1 MDLQNLNMFFPDM
14 EELPEFPIV
23 PIDQK
28 ILRDGILVR
37 SPNWLGDAV
46 MTFPAL
52 RQLKKMLPPTCGLM
66 VLCPAGLAPLFR
78 ALDCVDE
85 VLTLKDPHAFMSAEE
100 REEVKE
106 HRPGLAIFFN
116 NSLRDVLSL
125 RRCGI
130 KRMYGAAA
138 RFRSIFLKR
147 AYSFPKRQDFV
158 LNHPHQAL
166 KYLAMVQAS
175 GAPEWDGVMPVMTPD
190 PLRPPCDHVR
200 SILEREGDLLLLA
213 PGAAYGDAKR
223 LDGEKFR
230 AVAAEWIQNGGFVIA
245 VGSRSEG
252 AQTADALAGLPEQNI
267 YDLAGRTTL
276 EELILL
282 IQRSKCCLAN
292 DSGVMHL
299 AAAAGAKGVV
309 VFGSTDP
316 VATGPLS
323 KKWKVLYR
331 QQKCSPCFKRSCPLG
346 HRQCF
351 QVIDADEILEAV
363 KEIRSLA

>member
-1 MDLQNLNMFFPDM
+1 MNLLNINQFFPDM
-14 EELPEFPIV
+14 EELPEFPII
-23 PIDQK
+23 PLAPK
-28 ILRDGILVR
+28 KLRDGILVR

-52 RQLKKMLPPTCGLM
+52 RQLKLMLPPTCGLM

-78 ALDCVDE
+78 SLDCVDV
-85 VLTLKDPHAFMSAEE
+85 VLTLKDAHAFMSAKEKQ
-100 REEVKE
+100 EVRE
-106 HRPGLAIFFN
+106 HRPGIAVFFN

-125 RRCGI
+125 QGCKI
-130 KRMYGAAA
+130 NQMYGADA

-147 AYSFPKRQDFV
+147 SYSFPKRRDFV

-175 GAPEWDGVMPVMTPD
+175 GAPEWDGTMPVMTPD
-190 PLRPPCDHVR
+190 PLHPPCDHVR
-200 SILEREGDLLLLA
+200 NILEREGEMLLLA

-223 LDGEKFR
+223 LDGSKFR
-230 AVAAEWIQNGGFVIA
+230 AVAEAWLNEGGYVVA
-245 VGSRSEG
+245 VGSKNEG
-252 AQTADALAGLPEQNI
+252 VQTADALAGLPEQNV

-323 KKWKVLYR
+323 RNWKILHR
-331 QQKCSPCFKRSCPLG
+331 KQACSPCFKRNCPEG
-346 HRQCF
+346 HRNCF
-351 QVIDADEILEAV
+351 GVISTEEILEAV
-363 KEIRSLA
+363 KEIRSMA

>member
-1 MDLQNLNMFFPDM
+1 MDMQNFNSFFPDM
-14 EELPEFPIV
+14 EELPQFPIFALER
-23 PIDQK
+23 K
-28 ILRDGILVR
+28 KLRDGILVR

-52 RQLKKMLPPTCGLM
+52 RQLKLMLPQECGLM

-78 ALDCVDE
+78 TLDCVDK
-85 VLTLKDPHAFMSAEE
+85 VFPLKDAHAFMSRKE
-100 REEVKE
+100 REEVRE
-106 HRPGLAIFFN
+106 HRPGIAVFFN

-125 RRCGI
+125 QGCGI
-130 KRMYGAAA
+130 HQMYGAAA

-147 AYSFPKRQDFV
+147 SYQFAKRQDFI

-175 GAPEWDGVMPVMTPD
+175 GAPEWDGTMPVMTPD
-190 PLRPPCDHVR
+190 PLHPPCDHVR
-200 SILEREGDLLLLA
+200 NILEREGELLLLA

-230 AVAAEWIQNGGFVIA
+230 AVAEAWLKEGGFVAA
-245 VGSRSEG
+245 VGSKNESP
-252 AQTADALAGLPEQNI
+252 QTADALAGLPEQNV
-267 YDLAGRTTL
+267 YDLAGRTNL
-276 EELILL
+276 EELICL

-299 AAAAGAKGVV
+299 AAAAGASGVA

-323 KKWKVLYR
+323 RKWKVLYQ
-331 QQKCSPCFKRSCPLG
+331 QQKCSPCFKRSCPRG
-346 HRQCF
+346 DRRCF
-351 QVIDADEILEAV
+351 AAVSTEEILEAV
-363 KEIRSLA
+363 KEIRSKA

>member
-116 NSLRDVLSL
+116 N
-125 RRCGI
+125 
-130 KRMYGAAA
+130 
-138 RFRSIFLKR
+138 
-147 AYSFPKRQDFV
+147 
-158 LNHPHQAL
+158 
-166 KYLAMVQAS
+166 
-175 GAPEWDGVMPVMTPD
+175 
-190 PLRPPCDHVR
+190 
-200 SILEREGDLLLLA
+200 
-213 PGAAYGDAKR
+213 
-223 LDGEKFR
+223 
-230 AVAAEWIQNGGFVIA
+230 
-245 VGSRSEG
+245 
-252 AQTADALAGLPEQNI
+252 
-267 YDLAGRTTL
+267 
-276 EELILL
+276 
-282 IQRSKCCLAN
+282 
-292 DSGVMHL
+292 
-299 AAAAGAKGVV
+299 
-309 VFGSTDP
+309 
-316 VATGPLS
+316 
-323 KKWKVLYR
+323 
-331 QQKCSPCFKRSCPLG
+331 
-346 HRQCF
+346 
-351 QVIDADEILEAV
+351 
-363 KEIRSLA
+363 

>member
-1 MDLQNLNMFFPDM
+1 MDMLNLNSFFPDM
-14 EELPEFPIV
+14 EELPEFPII

-28 ILRDGILVR
+28 TLRDGILVR

-78 ALDCVDE
+78 ALDCVDD
-85 VLTLKDPHAFMSAEE
+85 VLTLKDAHAFMTAEE
-100 REEVKE
+100 REEVRK
-106 HRPGLAIFFN
+106 HRPGLAVFFN

-125 RRCGI
+125 RRCGVR
-130 KRMYGAAA
+130 RMYGAAA

-166 KYLAMVQAS
+166 KYLAMVRAS

-190 PLRPPCDHVR
+190 PRRPPCEHVR

-230 AVAAEWIQNGGFVIA
+230 MVAEDWIRNGGFVIA
-245 VGSRSEG
+245 VGSKNESS
-252 AQTADALAGLPEQNI
+252 QTADALAGLPEQNI

-323 KKWKVLYR
+323 KRWKVLHK
-331 QQKCSPCFKRSCPLG
+331 QQKCSPCFKRSCPEG
-346 HRQCF
+346 HRRCF
-351 QVIDADEILEAV
+351 QVIEGREILDAV
-363 KEIRSLA
+363 KEISTLA